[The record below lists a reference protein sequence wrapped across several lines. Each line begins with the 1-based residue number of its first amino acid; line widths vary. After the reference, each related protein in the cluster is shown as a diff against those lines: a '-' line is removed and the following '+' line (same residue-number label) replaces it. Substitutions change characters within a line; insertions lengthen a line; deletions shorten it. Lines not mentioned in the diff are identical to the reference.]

1 MKRCTVVALL
11 FLILPVASELTQAQG
26 ARQFRATITAYTSSS
41 NETDSN
47 PHITASGER
56 TGIGT
61 VACPHRIR
69 FGAKVRIDGRIYE
82 CRDRL
87 NRRMDHRFDIWMPTK
102 AQAKQFGKR
111 TLMVEIVED

>member
-11 FLILPVASELTQAQG
+11 FLILSVAPGLTQAQR
-26 ARQFRATITAYTSSS
+26 AWQFRAIVTAYTSSI
-41 NETDSN
+41 NETDSD
-47 PHITASGER
+47 PHTTASGER

-69 FGAKVRIDGRIYE
+69 FGAKVRIDGHIYE

-102 AQAKQFGKR
+102 AQAKKFGRR